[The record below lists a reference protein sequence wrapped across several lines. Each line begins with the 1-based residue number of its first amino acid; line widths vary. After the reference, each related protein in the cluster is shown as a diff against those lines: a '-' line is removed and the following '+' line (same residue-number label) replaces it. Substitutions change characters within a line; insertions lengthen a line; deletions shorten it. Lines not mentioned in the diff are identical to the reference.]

1 MTRRTERVGNV
12 IQRELSQYILRE
24 LNDPRLGFLT
34 LSNVETSP
42 DLGLATVSV
51 SVMGSEAE
59 REETLEALN
68 EFAPRM
74 RSHLAKRLHT
84 RTVPR
89 LVFALDRN
97 LDHGFRIDSLLR
109 DIERGENPGA
119 DEENRKSET

>member
-1 MTRRTERVGNV
+1 LSRRTERVGNV

-34 LSNVETSP
+34 LSGVETSP

-51 SVMGSEAE
+51 SVMGEEDA
-59 REETLEALN
+59 RAETLEALN

-84 RTVPR
+84 RTVPK
-89 LVFALDRN
+89 LVFTLDRN

-109 DIERGENPGA
+109 DIELGKNPGA
-119 DEENRKSET
+119 KEESDE

>member
-12 IQRELSQYILRE
+12 IQRELSQFILRE

-34 LSNVETSP
+34 LSHVETTP
-42 DLGLATVSV
+42 DLGQATVSV
-51 SVMGSEAE
+51 SVMGGEGE
-59 REETLEALN
+59 RAETLEALN

-89 LVFALDRN
+89 LTFTLDRN

-109 DIERGENPGA
+109 DIERGKNPA
-119 DEENRKSET
+119 RNDEKME

>member
-24 LNDPRLGFLT
+24 INDPRLGFLT
-34 LSNVETSP
+34 LSRVETTQ
-42 DLGLATVSV
+42 DLGLANVAV
-51 SVMGSEAE
+51 SVMGDEKSRA
-59 REETLEALN
+59 ETLEALN

-84 RTVPR
+84 RTVPK
-89 LVFALDRN
+89 LVFTLDRN

-109 DIERGENPGA
+109 DIERGENPA
-119 DEENRKSET
+119 AKDDDEK

>member
-12 IQRELSQYILRE
+12 IQRELSQFILRE

-34 LSNVETSP
+34 LSRVEVTT
-42 DLGLATVSV
+42 DLGQATVSV
-51 SVMGSEAE
+51 SVMG
-59 REETLEALN
+59 EEDTKASTLEALN

-89 LVFALDRN
+89 LVFELDRN

-109 DIERGENPGA
+109 DIERGENPA
-119 DEENRKSET
+119 ERDEE

>member
-24 LNDPRLGFLT
+24 INDPRLGFLT
-34 LSNVETSP
+34 LSRVETTQ
-42 DLGLATVSV
+42 DLGLANVAV
-51 SVMGSEAE
+51 SVMGDEAA
-59 REETLEALN
+59 RKETLEALN

-84 RTVPR
+84 RTVPK
-89 LVFALDRN
+89 LVFTLDRN

-109 DIERGENPGA
+109 DIERGENPA
-119 DEENRKSET
+119 AKDED

>member
-1 MTRRTERVGNV
+1 MSRRTERVGNV
-12 IQRELSQYILRE
+12 IQRELSQFILRE

-34 LSNVETSP
+34 LSGVETSP

-51 SVMGSEAE
+51 SVMGEEDA
-59 REETLEALN
+59 RAETLEALN

-84 RTVPR
+84 RTVPK
-89 LVFALDRN
+89 LVFTLDRN

-109 DIERGENPGA
+109 DIELGRNPGA
-119 DEENRKSET
+119 KEEDDE

>member
-12 IQRELSQYILRE
+12 IQRELSQFILRD

-34 LSNVETSP
+34 LSRIDVTP
-42 DLGLATVSV
+42 DLGQAAVFV
-51 SVMGSEAE
+51 SVMGSE
-59 REETLEALN
+59 EEKESTIQTLA

-89 LVFALDRN
+89 LTFKLDRN
-97 LDHGFRIDSLLR
+97 LDHGFRIDALLR
-109 DIERGENPGA
+109 DIEQGKPPKD
-119 DEENRKSET
+119 DE

>member
-12 IQRELSQYILRE
+12 IQRELSQFILRD

-34 LSNVETSP
+34 LSRVDTTP
-42 DLGLATVSV
+42 DLGQATVAV
-51 SVMGSEAE
+51 SVMGGEDE
-59 REETLEALN
+59 RRDTLEALN

-89 LVFALDRN
+89 LIFALDRN

-109 DIERGENPGA
+109 DIERGENPAGN
-119 DEENRKSET
+119 DE

>member
-1 MTRRTERVGNV
+1 MSRRTERVGNV

-34 LSNVETSP
+34 LSNVETAP

-51 SVMGSEAE
+51 SVMGDEAS
-59 REETLEALN
+59 RAETLEALN

-84 RTVPR
+84 RTVPK
-89 LVFALDRN
+89 LVFTLDRN

-109 DIERGENPGA
+109 DIELGRNPAAQGD
-119 DEENRKSET
+119 DE